1 MGGNI
6 SIQNISEKI
15 KNLGVT
21 IKEKFIIM
29 RQKLRRDRRAEIIY
43 KELYKDVDEDIVNDF
58 FSDQQLRKNDII
70 INL

>member
-1 MGGNI
+1 MGATI
-6 SIQNISEKI
+6 SIQNISEKL

-21 IKEKFIIM
+21 IKERFIIM
-29 RQKLRRDRRAEIIY
+29 RQKLRRDKRAEIIY
-43 KELYKDVDEDIVNDF
+43 KELYNDMDEEIVNDF

>member
-1 MGGNI
+1 MGANI
-6 SIQNISEKI
+6 SIQNISEKL

-21 IKEKFIIM
+21 IKERFIIM
-29 RQKLRRDRRAEIIY
+29 RQKLRRDKRAEVIY
-43 KELYKDVDEDIVNDF
+43 KELYNDMDEEIVNDF